1 MTSSGTDEGPR
12 HPIVGFTRALAAAL
26 DRVLVHEPAF
36 LSRQDKKAVL
46 LQLARQRARLDAL
59 ELSVL
64 AAADRDDVGSETGA
78 TSTGA
83 WVSHVTLTDRA
94 EAAAKVRLARAL
106 DQHRAAT
113 RDGLAAGDYS
123 MAHAA
128 VISRAIADLPGDLD
142 AHLVAQAEKTMVEE
156 AARLTPKQL
165 RIIGRHLLE
174 VIAPDVAEAKDKDRL
189 DRADAAAFARARL
202 TLRSNADGTTRG
214 WFRVP
219 DLHAAILKG
228 AIEAVIAP
236 RKADKPEPDPVTGR
250 KPDHATS
257 MGQGFCEVLEHLQV
271 GGYGD
276 HGGLAAT
283 LILTLSHEALKTGL
297 GGATMVDGN
306 SISAGEA
313 RRLACGAG
321 IIPAV
326 LGGPSAVL
334 DLGREQRLF
343 NRAQRMAMV
352 LRDKGCRAESCD
364 RPASWTEAHHLT
376 KPWSEGGRTNLA
388 DGILLCGHH
397 HRLAHDPDYHHER
410 LPNGDL
416 RYHRRT

>member
-1 MTSSGTDEGPR
+1 M
-12 HPIVGFTRALAAAL
+12 HPILGFTRALAGAL

-36 LSRQDKKAVL
+36 LSTRDKATALVD
-46 LQLARQRARLDAL
+46 LARQRARLDAL
-59 ELSVL
+59 ELKVL
-64 AAADRDDVGSETGA
+64 AAADRDDVGGETGA

-83 WVSHVTLTDRA
+83 WLSHSTLIDRS
-94 EAAAKVRLARAL
+94 EAAARVRLARAL
-106 DQHRAAT
+106 DEEHAQVAA
-113 RDGLAAGDYS
+113 GLAAGDHS
-123 MAHAA
+123 FAHAA
-128 VISRAIADLPGDLD
+128 VIHRALGDLPAVLDADLLE
-142 AHLVAQAEKTMVEE
+142 QAEKTMVEE
-156 AARLTPKQL
+156 AAHLTPRQL
-165 RIIGRHLLE
+165 RIVGRHLLE
-174 VIAPDVAEAKDKDRL
+174 VIAPDVAEVKDKDRL
-189 DRADAAAFARARL
+189 DRTDAAAFARARL
-202 TLRSNADGTTRG
+202 TLRANGDGTTQG

-219 DLHAAILKG
+219 DLHAGILKG
-228 AIEAVIAP
+228 AVEAVIAP
-236 RKADKPEPDPVTGR
+236 RKTDKPDPDPVTGR
-250 KPDHATS
+250 KPDYATS
-257 MGQGFCEVLEHLQV
+257 LGQGFCEVLEHLQV

-283 LILTLSHEALKTGL
+283 LILTLDHETLKTGL
-297 GGATMVDGN
+297 GGAAVVDGN
-306 SISAGEA
+306 PIRAGEA

-326 LGGPSAVL
+326 LGGCSAVL

-376 KPWSEGGRTNLA
+376 KPWAEGGETNLA

-397 HRLAHDPDYHHER
+397 HRLAHHPDYHHER